1 MITIGVGNG
10 ERLLF
15 WVDSWILGRTVGEI
29 APEVLSLVN
38 TRRRNSRSVAEAL
51 RENLWIEDIQVSVS
65 QEAYA

>member
-38 TRRRNSRSVAEAL
+38 TRRRNSRRIAEAL